1 MSPQNGVIV
10 LTFLVSD
17 VKMSFKKRLFVE
29 GSTWKND
36 GNIFYN
42 MERFQPLFTGSCV
55 MSSCLGKR

>member
-36 GNIFYN
+36 GNIF
-42 MERFQPLFTGSCV
+42 
-55 MSSCLGKR
+55 